1 MPRGV
6 ARGADTALPTP
17 RTTAAD
23 LSVTC
28 NACLHSANAD
38 LAQLVADG
46 FGDVPLI
53 ELRFR
58 CAKCGSR
65 DVFSVVSGARFAGY

>member
-1 MPRGV
+1 MTRGV
-6 ARGADTALPTP
+6 AWGEDTALPTP

-23 LSVTC
+23 L
-28 NACLHSANAD
+28 AR
-38 LAQLVADG
+38 LVADG